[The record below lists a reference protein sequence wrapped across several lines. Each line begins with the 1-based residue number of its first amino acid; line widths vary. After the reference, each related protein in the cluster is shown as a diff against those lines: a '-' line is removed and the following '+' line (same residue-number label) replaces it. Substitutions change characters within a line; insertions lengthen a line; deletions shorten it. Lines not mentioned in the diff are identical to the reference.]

1 MSSWKQQMTK
11 CVNADM
17 KNLTKNILN
26 QKWSNLC
33 VPISV
38 TALIRFAIK
47 TDLGHINKKIRG
59 HYEYSCEQILT
70 TLTMI
75 VYPRSLAG
83 LNLNPKKEESEIQKN
98 DIETLLKRICQKTF
112 LRESGWEI
120 IKRQGGLRRAESTCD
135 FKQGL
140 LFSKISQL

>member
-1 MSSWKQQMTK
+1 MTK

-17 KNLTKNILN
+17 KNPTKNILD

-47 TDLGHINKKIRG
+47 NDLSFFDPDND
-59 HYEYSCEQILT
+59 YSFERILT

-83 LNLNPKKEESEIQKN
+83 LNLNPKKDESDLQMN
-98 DIETLLKRICQKTF
+98 DVETLLKRICQKTF
-112 LRESGWEI
+112 LKASGWEI
-120 IKRQGGLRRAESTCD
+120 IRTQDSPEPDRSTCN
-135 FKQGL
+135 FKQG
-140 LFSKISQL
+140 FYGRMFE